1 MKIDKEIN
9 QLTEAILHEVIEGVA
24 IAIVC
29 EFVIARWKLLEAL
42 RGDGGEVTREL
53 GVLNQD
59 HRASRHETIDQ
70 RLLPHSR
77 FENTLALTLEN

>member
-1 MKIDKEIN
+1 MKRERKIN

-42 RGDGGEVTREL
+42 RGNGGEVTREL
-53 GVLNQD
+53 GVLHQD
-59 HRASRHETIDQ
+59 HCASRHKTIDQ
-70 RLLPHSR
+70 RLLPHFR
-77 FENTLALTLEN
+77 FEKTLALT

>member
-1 MKIDKEIN
+1 M
-9 QLTEAILHEVIEGVA
+9 A

-42 RGDGGEVTREL
+42 RSDGGEVPREL
-53 GVLNQD
+53 GVFRQD

-70 RLLPHSR
+70 RLLPHPG
-77 FENTLALTLEN
+77 FETTPGLTLQKRSKT